1 MDDEPKK
8 KPFIQ
13 FRPVSA
19 AIVAILAAIACF
31 ILIDNV
37 GLSILIVAV
46 SAGIALFDLGGG
58 LDGPQSSLFDNFGG
72 DGGD

>member
-1 MDDEPKK
+1 MDDEPQK

-58 LDGPQSSLFDNFGG
+58 LDGPQSGLFDHFGG